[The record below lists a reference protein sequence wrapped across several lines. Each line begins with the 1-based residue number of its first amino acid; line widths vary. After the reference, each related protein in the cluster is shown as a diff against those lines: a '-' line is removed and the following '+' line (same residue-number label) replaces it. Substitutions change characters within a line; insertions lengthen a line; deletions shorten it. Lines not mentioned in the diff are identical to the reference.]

1 MSDSGSISQQIL
13 TNLGGG
19 SGIDIF
25 KLARDLADVETE
37 PKKLALEASIEK
49 TEASVSSYAAITYQI
64 GVIKTAFQ
72 SLDDVD
78 ELAKN
83 ESISSSPNEID
94 FTNIS
99 GSARKANYD
108 VSVSQL
114 ATSQRTL
121 SNVYDSASQSLADSS
136 FNLSID
142 IGSSSIANHTVAVA
156 TATPQG
162 VVDAINSA
170 NLGISASLVE
180 LGNTAGQY
188 RVILEGSEGK
198 EGAFSIS
205 STPALGFSLA
215 ENTLRESQN
224 ALLAFNGLS
233 VERTSNSIDDLIE
246 GASFQ
251 LKAVSSGSV
260 NLSISRGEDLLKS
273 SVKNMISAYND
284 MNGMLDAL
292 TDPDSSIENG
302 GALSSDY
309 TGVRYVEQQLRDA
322 LFSDSPTASG
332 SITSFRDIGLSV
344 EKDGQLVL
352 DELKFDQAVASNY
365 QDVTKMLTANTNNQT
380 EFSGAD
386 KGLALNVITKLDALL
401 ENNGV
406 LSDRS
411 ENAKKAVV
419 EYQADLATLEARME
433 AVYERYLAQFSAMES
448 LVRQMNST
456 RDYLKD
462 QFEMMANVGKD

>member
-121 SNVYDSASQSLADSS
+121 SNVYDSASQSLANSP

-273 SVKNMISAYND
+273 SVKKH
-284 MNGMLDAL
+284 
-292 TDPDSSIENG
+292 
-302 GALSSDY
+302 
-309 TGVRYVEQQLRDA
+309 
-322 LFSDSPTASG
+322 
-332 SITSFRDIGLSV
+332 DIC
-344 EKDGQLVL
+344 
-352 DELKFDQAVASNY
+352 
-365 QDVTKMLTANTNNQT
+365 
-380 EFSGAD
+380 
-386 KGLALNVITKLDALL
+386 I
-401 ENNGV
+401 
-406 LSDRS
+406 
-411 ENAKKAVV
+411 
-419 EYQADLATLEARME
+419 
-433 AVYERYLAQFSAMES
+433 
-448 LVRQMNST
+448 
-456 RDYLKD
+456 
-462 QFEMMANVGKD
+462 